1 MFATTK
7 EMVRIFQVVN
17 LPIPDTNLS
26 FIELL
31 NFLVSSFHYSIWNDP
46 PTTYFIFQWKQ
57 KTFSKYVPIMY
68 AIKKWILISKSL
80 GVEFSKNVNCGKYF
94 QMIFY
99 GVPKQATY
107 LPHCLLFMWS
117 RFSTVN

>member
-31 NFLVSSFHYSIWNDP
+31 NFLVSSTIQFEMIPLLHISYLNENKRP
-46 PTTYFIFQWKQ
+46 LVRTY
-57 KTFSKYVPIMY
+57 YVCY
-68 AIKKWILISKSL
+68 
-80 GVEFSKNVNCGKYF
+80 
-94 QMIFY
+94 
-99 GVPKQATY
+99 
-107 LPHCLLFMWS
+107 
-117 RFSTVN
+117 

>member
-31 NFLVSSFHYSIWNDP
+31 NFLVSSAIQFEKYP
-46 PTTYFIFQWKQ
+46 PTTHFIF
-57 KTFSKYVPIMY
+57 
-68 AIKKWILISKSL
+68 
-80 GVEFSKNVNCGKYF
+80 E
-94 QMIFY
+94 
-99 GVPKQATY
+99 
-107 LPHCLLFMWS
+107 
-117 RFSTVN
+117 

>member
-31 NFLVSSFHYSIWNDP
+31 NFLVSSTIQFEMITLLHISYLNENKIP
-46 PTTYFIFQWKQ
+46 L
-57 KTFSKYVPIMY
+57 VPIMY
-68 AIKKWILISKSL
+68 AIKK
-80 GVEFSKNVNCGKYF
+80 
-94 QMIFY
+94 
-99 GVPKQATY
+99 
-107 LPHCLLFMWS
+107 
-117 RFSTVN
+117 